1 MKHYKKLFLVFA
13 MLFVH
18 VIPTMARN
26 YQEGNWV
33 IAYNSDTNLLTL
45 INQGKTI
52 VKDAYSKATYDDSTH
67 VGLSI
72 DTRAARLISHGKQK
86 IADMMGKGVTYS
98 FIYEQNNVR
107 LIQKITLYEDYP
119 FLIAQMCLSGK
130 NGKIKSNY
138 LVPLCSDSSNELLPA
153 DGSNRML
160 WVPWDNDAWVR
171 YQAYTLTKSITP
183 FSVTSIYNASSRYGV
198 VIGAI
203 DHDIWKSA
211 IHIKAS
217 NNNQIDTL
225 ALISGYVDANS
236 RDSIPHG
243 KVVGDTVSSARF
255 VIGCFADWRKGMEA
269 FASACQKVVPGRTW
283 QSGALYGWN
292 SWGVMQEK
300 VNYQGVIDCMHYIH
314 DNLMPHGFHD
324 NNGRVLISL
333 DSYYSNLSDEQLKRF
348 VDSCKQLNMIPGIY
362 MCPFAD
368 WAKWDRAIP
377 GTSKYTYKDLWLK
390 RNGKYPEIAT
400 ARCLDPTHP
409 GTKIAI
415 KTEIDKWKRMGIKYI
430 KMDFMCNGALECD
443 GWFDKNVH
451 TGIQAY
457 NEGMAFIRKQCGDSI
472 FVDLSISPLF
482 PYQYAEGR
490 RISCDA
496 YSSIDNTQYVL
507 NSTSFG
513 WWLDGLYALNDPDNL
528 VMKSKYHNGL
538 ETKGENR
545 ARITSGAITGMFTT
559 SDNYSDAVSYGYPG
573 KSRELALTMYRNE
586 DINEIAR
593 TCKSFY
599 PVEGDESK
607 TDGAENLLMYENDK
621 YVYLAVINYYPT
633 LTHVTGKITFERL
646 GIAADEVD
654 SIKELWTGAIVNSLP
669 DGFNYDVPA
678 KDARIYRIQK
688 KTSSS
693 IVALPMEEPT
703 MLSSVWYTVDGLL
716 LGTTRPKRQG
726 VYLVRQTDKINHCH
740 TRKVLIE

>member
-1 MKHYKKLFLVFA
+1 
-13 MLFVH
+13 
-18 VIPTMARN
+18 
-26 YQEGNWV
+26 
-33 IAYNSDTNLLTL
+33 
-45 INQGKTI
+45 
-52 VKDAYSKATYDDSTH
+52 
-67 VGLSI
+67 
-72 DTRAARLISHGKQK
+72 
-86 IADMMGKGVTYS
+86 
-98 FIYEQNNVR
+98 
-107 LIQKITLYEDYP
+107 
-119 FLIAQMCLSGK
+119 
-130 NGKIKSNY
+130 
-138 LVPLCSDSSNELLPA
+138 
-153 DGSNRML
+153 
-160 WVPWDNDAWVR
+160 
-171 YQAYTLTKSITP
+171 
-183 FSVTSIYNASSRYGV
+183 
-198 VIGAI
+198 
-203 DHDIWKSA
+203 
-211 IHIKAS
+211 
-217 NNNQIDTL
+217 
-225 ALISGYVDANS
+225 
-236 RDSIPHG
+236 
-243 KVVGDTVSSARF
+243 
-255 VIGCFADWRKGMEA
+255 
-269 FASACQKVVPGRTW
+269 
-283 QSGALYGWN
+283 
-292 SWGVMQEK
+292 
-300 VNYQGVIDCMHYIH
+300 
-314 DNLMPHGFHD
+314 
-324 NNGRVLISL
+324 
-333 DSYYSNLSDEQLKRF
+333 
-348 VDSCKQLNMIPGIY
+348 
-362 MCPFAD
+362 
-368 WAKWDRAIP
+368 
-377 GTSKYTYKDLWLK
+377 
-390 RNGKYPEIAT
+390 
-400 ARCLDPTHP
+400 
-409 GTKIAI
+409 
-415 KTEIDKWKRMGIKYI
+415 
-430 KMDFMCNGALECD
+430 MCNGALECD

-573 KSRELALTMYRNE
+573 KSRELALTMYTNE

-693 IVALPMEEPT
+693 IVALPMEEST

-726 VYLVRQTDKINHCH
+726 VYLVRQTDKINRCH